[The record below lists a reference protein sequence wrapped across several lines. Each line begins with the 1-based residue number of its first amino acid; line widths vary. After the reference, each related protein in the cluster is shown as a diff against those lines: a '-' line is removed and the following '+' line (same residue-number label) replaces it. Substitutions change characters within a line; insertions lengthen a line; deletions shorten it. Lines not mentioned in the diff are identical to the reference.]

1 MKRFMIGGMVW
12 AIVGTVAFFA
22 LRMTNAPAPAPQ
34 QQPKARAVSPVS
46 PTPAP
51 KAPVVLADVVDVADI
66 DPLLDPL
73 TRPLGG
79 VSFDPEPLIV
89 PITSPGAPDRI
100 PPAAEDCGPD
110 IAPMPREATIAMA
123 GIGLFF

>member
-12 AIVGTVAFFA
+12 AFVGAVAFFA
-22 LRMTNAPAPAPQ
+22 LRTTNAPEPGPQ
-34 QQPKARAVSPVS
+34 QQPKARPVAPVS
-46 PTPAP
+46 PAPPP

-73 TRPLGG
+73 IKPLGG
-79 VSFDPEPLIV
+79 VPFDPEPVTV
-89 PITSPGAPDRI
+89 PVASPGAPARI

-110 IAPMPREATIAMA
+110 IAPMPREATIATA